1 MEFVKSK
8 DGTFIAFDRSGEG
21 PAVILVS
28 GAFIDRA
35 HAFNVE
41 LSKALASQFMV
52 INYDRRGRG
61 NSGNTKPYAVEREIE
76 DLEALLGAAGGSAYV
91 LGVSSG
97 AVLVLK
103 AAARGL
109 AIEKLAMFEPPF
121 MLAEADRPPADHAL
135 QLNRFIEAG
144 KRAEATSYFMTRVMG
159 MPAIVPL
166 LMRLT
171 PYWSRSV
178 ALAHTLPYESAI
190 MGDFS
195 FPEKLVASVQIPA
208 LAIGGSNS
216 PRPLRDAV
224 WAVAGSMPNA
234 EGSLLEGQA
243 HNVSAK
249 VLARALEQF
258 FCA

>member
-1 MEFVKSK
+1 METVKSK
-8 DGTFIAFDRSGEG
+8 DGTPIAFDRSGQG

-41 LSKALASQFMV
+41 LSKMLVSRFTV

-61 NSGNTKPYAVEREIE
+61 NSGNTRPYAVEREIE
-76 DLEALLGAAGGSAYV
+76 DLEALIGAAGRSAYV

-97 AVLVLK
+97 AVLALK
-103 AAARGL
+103 AVVRGL
-109 AIEKLAMFEPPF
+109 AIEKLALFEPPF
-121 MLAEADRPPADHAL
+121 MLARADRPPADHEF
-135 QLNRFIEAG
+135 QLNRFIESG
-144 KRAEATSYFMTRVMG
+144 QRVEATKYFMTRVMG

-171 PYWSRSV
+171 PYWTRSV

-195 FPEKLVASVQIPA
+195 FPEELVASIRIPT
-208 LAIGGSNS
+208 LVLGGSKS
-216 PRPLRDAV
+216 PKPLRDAV
-224 WAVAGSMPNA
+224 WAVAGGIPNA
-234 EGSLLEGQA
+234 EGRLLEGQA

-249 VLARALEQF
+249 VLAPELEQF

>member
-1 MEFVKSK
+1 MEIVKSK
-8 DGTFIAFDRSGEG
+8 DGTPIAFDRSGEG
-21 PAVILVS
+21 LAVILVS
-28 GAFIDRA
+28 GAFIDRT

-41 LSKALASQFMV
+41 LGRILASQFMV

-61 NSGNTKPYAVEREIE
+61 NSGDTKPYAVEREIE
-76 DLEALLGAAGGSAYV
+76 DLEALVGAAGGSACM

-97 AVLVLK
+97 AVLALK

-109 AIEKLAMFEPPF
+109 AIEKLALFEPPF
-121 MLAEADRPPADHAL
+121 MLAEADRPSADHAL
-135 QLNRFIEAG
+135 QLNHFIEAG

-195 FPEKLVASVQIPA
+195 FPEKLAASVRIPT
-208 LAIGGSNS
+208 LVVGGSKS

-224 WAVAGSMPNA
+224 WTVAGSMPNA
-234 EGSLLEGQA
+234 EGRLLEGQA

-249 VLARALEQF
+249 VPAPAIEQF